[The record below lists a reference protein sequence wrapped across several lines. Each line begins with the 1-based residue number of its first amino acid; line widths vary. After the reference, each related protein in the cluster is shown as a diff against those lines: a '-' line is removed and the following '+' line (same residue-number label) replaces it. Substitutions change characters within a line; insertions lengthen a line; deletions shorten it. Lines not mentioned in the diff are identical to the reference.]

1 MKRVAR
7 LIPVLILIAVVVG
20 MKMHTKTKASA
31 EIKSLATQYIASI
44 PKYRANKPIYDD
56 LFSTQHKEAFNQA
69 YSFGGRYSSSKF
81 DWIKYKAFLLALM
94 AKEAKLK
101 GNDKIASD
109 LTAFSKAENLPG
121 VVFHN

>member
-1 MKRVAR
+1 MKKLAG

-20 MKMHTKTKASA
+20 MKMNTKAKASA
-31 EIKSLATQYIASI
+31 EIKSIATQYIASV
-44 PKYRANKPIYDD
+44 PRYRVNKPVYDD

-94 AKEAKLK
+94 EKEAKLK
-101 GNDKIASD
+101 GKDKIASD
-109 LTAFSKAENLPG
+109 LKAFSKAENLPG
-121 VVFHN
+121 VIFNN